1 MHKIFSRPQ
10 FYPKAILMIAS
21 AFLII
26 FSFHGKTSTT
36 SGHFAKRNVESS
48 VAAVPQNGLNTSVN
62 SQMRILE
69 FEKKFCLYKTNCT
82 ILQPMID
89 YSGRHLMAEHFGIAA
104 CAILKNFSTVLT
116 SIMCYLYDIASYEN
130 VVQDMMQDT
139 WDFRHCGNKNEF
151 FGAGGQ
157 RRIEMAKM
165 QSKLNLWRYYVLTR
179 EPMERF
185 ISGFLDKCVIKAE
198 AKNKT
203 VPTGTSCYGCK
214 GDLACFIKAQYNS
227 FLVAT
232 RGGKPGYSM
241 ENEHFAPQT
250 WYCQLGSHFSEY
262 RFFHYSHP
270 TTGQMLDELFDE
282 FEALG
287 VPKRMGDYED
297 LTFLWL
303 PPHPTSPPDYPILD
317 EEHKIAY
324 GIPQIVAAFIGFP
337 VNIGMLIVA
346 IRRTKDLCSTFF
358 YFILAQLCLLNLI
371 QMQSHMVA
379 AVITLVADTG
389 PKFSMLTIPLGYA
402 ACFSSDLL
410 RGVISLH
417 RMTLIAFPH
426 RAKDIPKWVFMTIL
440 IFDIFLFFFVA
451 IKFYTPQGAAYF
463 SPRQLLFLKFD
474 KIWIFSQITNQIRIC
489 CNYISLVAGALSY
502 AVITPLLLFHKRKLK
517 KADYTITIQLFV
529 TFCCSIIC
537 FVGWE
542 VVLPWADDSTPTTA
556 VLINFISQLLWVLQC
571 SQEPAVLFIFNKSLR
586 RDLRD
591 TFFGV
596 PLGRMQHLTVSM
608 DTSSRHTSGPNVFQK
623 ASAQQHTIQAWK
635 GNTNL
640 KRPSQ

>member
-1 MHKIFSRPQ
+1 
-10 FYPKAILMIAS
+10 
-21 AFLII
+21 
-26 FSFHGKTSTT
+26 
-36 SGHFAKRNVESS
+36 
-48 VAAVPQNGLNTSVN
+48 
-62 SQMRILE
+62 
-69 FEKKFCLYKTNCT
+69 
-82 ILQPMID
+82 
-89 YSGRHLMAEHFGIAA
+89 
-104 CAILKNFSTVLT
+104 
-116 SIMCYLYDIASYEN
+116 
-130 VVQDMMQDT
+130 
-139 WDFRHCGNKNEF
+139 
-151 FGAGGQ
+151 
-157 RRIEMAKM
+157 
-165 QSKLNLWRYYVLTR
+165 
-179 EPMERF
+179 
-185 ISGFLDKCVIKAE
+185 
-198 AKNKT
+198 
-203 VPTGTSCYGCK
+203 
-214 GDLACFIKAQYNS
+214 
-227 FLVAT
+227 
-232 RGGKPGYSM
+232 
-241 ENEHFAPQT
+241 
-250 WYCQLGSHFSEY
+250 
-262 RFFHYSHP
+262 
-270 TTGQMLDELFDE
+270 
-282 FEALG
+282 
-287 VPKRMGDYED
+287 MGDYED

-346 IRRTKDLCSTFF
+346 LRRTKDLCSTFF

-379 AVITLVADTG
+379 AIITLVADTG

-571 SQEPAVLFIFNKSLR
+571 SQEPAVLFIFNNEHRSLSSYRITPPPGFPGGGTTLRQSIQKNAREEADTVFREFANYNGGPGVQHVALNTDDLVATVEALRARGVELLDVPAKYYELVREKLSTSNCPIEADIDRLKNWASSSISTR
-586 RDLRD
+586 RA
-591 TFFGV
+591 
-596 PLGRMQHLTVSM
+596 
-608 DTSSRHTSGPNVFQK
+608 TSSKNLLALSMTARRCSLNLL
-623 ASAQQHTIQAWK
+623 SATI
-635 GNTNL
+635 L
-640 KRPSQ
+640 K